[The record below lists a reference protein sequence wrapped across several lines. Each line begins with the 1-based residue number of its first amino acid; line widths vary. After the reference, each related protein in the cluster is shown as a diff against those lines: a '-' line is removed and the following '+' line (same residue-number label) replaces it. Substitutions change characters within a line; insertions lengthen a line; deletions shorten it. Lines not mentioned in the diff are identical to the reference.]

1 MRWGPA
7 SLSSVASWISA
18 GSTTA
23 VTSPSRDAPCGRPP
37 STERSIPTGSCPT
50 SACARRSAFLP
61 GPALGVA
68 RGDLPH
74 HPLERVVEVD
84 PLRVRE
90 ADHDEQN
97 VGELHRDRA
106 LRLFRPLG
114 FPSETVVDLAR
125 ELADFLDESGEV
137 RERWEVSF
145 LILADPA
152 IDRLLGFAQ
161 GHRRLRAL
169 VNADLPPLVA
179 PLRGERY
186 VARERLSALIAPPYD
201 VIAKED
207 RARYAARDPHNIV
220 HLILPEAPP
229 GQDRYARAAAA
240 LAEWRRDGVLQA
252 EAAESVYV
260 VAQDYALPS
269 GERRTR
275 VGMFAAVRAEP
286 FETRRVR
293 PHERTH
299 SAPKADRLALLQATR
314 TSLESIFLLAPD
326 PDRALARALT
336 RVTGGAPP
344 AARAEL
350 DGVGIRLWVVS
361 GEAAAELARL
371 AGRAARRA
379 GPRSHGLR
387 RGVPRR
393 VRRDPR
399 AEAGRAAR
407 QGARPREEFRRARA
421 RRRPHRD
428 PRRAIHPRCGHGHA
442 VARLHRRRARRVRR
456 GAQPRR
462 RGGGPAQPHQGGTGD
477 RRGGRWG
484 RDAPEVH
491 VFRAEGAEW
500 AGSEAALRGVRR

>member
-23 VTSPSRDAPCGRPP
+23 VTSPSRDAPFGRPP

-229 GQDRYARAAAA
+229 GQDRYARAAAGDG
-240 LAEWRRDGVLQA
+240 RR
-252 EAAESVYV
+252 S
-260 VAQDYALPS
+260 P
-269 GERRTR
+269 
-275 VGMFAAVRAEP
+275 
-286 FETRRVR
+286 
-293 PHERTH
+293 
-299 SAPKADRLALLQATR
+299 
-314 TSLESIFLLAPD
+314 
-326 PDRALARALT
+326 
-336 RVTGGAPP
+336 
-344 AARAEL
+344 
-350 DGVGIRLWVVS
+350 
-361 GEAAAELARL
+361 
-371 AGRAARRA
+371 RRA
-379 GPRSHGLR
+379 G
-387 RGVPRR
+387 
-393 VRRDPR
+393 
-399 AEAGRAAR
+399 
-407 QGARPREEFRRARA
+407 RA
-421 RRRPHRD
+421 RRRRHSAVGGVGRGGG
-428 PRRAIHPRCGHGHA
+428 RARA
-442 VARLHRRRARRVRR
+442 ARGSRAALHRRRAPPLRDRRRVRAGR
-456 GAQPRR
+456 PDGRPRALLHRVGGRSRAHDSAYASNHLR
-462 RGGGPAQPHQGGTGD
+462 RGSRPGQAHRIVARMVRHRPRGTGH
-477 RRGGRWG
+477 GPG
-484 RDAPEVH
+484 
-491 VFRAEGAEW
+491 
-500 AGSEAALRGVRR
+500 